1 MASQW
6 SHPNH
11 QQAIQELGSFLAHFH
26 SPCCFNWAHF
36 LPCHY
41 VPHCTQFTQR
51 GSLALPVIRL
61 TCEVLT
67 IYKTVSLTVACAVG
81 VEPNLIAISCHTV
94 LSHPAGLP
102 CIASSG
108 GWGELTLEG
117 TMGMCCPQDPPFSS
131 HLSLEIHHFKPFS
144 SSRDPT
150 SIFQEILLTFSSPI
164 FADLAKF
171 QLLGLKFLQKF
182 TPEMPVSSQNISSG
196 DPTFE
201 NLGGTYLSKNF
212 MSTPSQ
218 LY

>member
-1 MASQW
+1 MASEW

-102 CIASSG
+102 SG
-108 GWGELTLEG
+108 NKEAREG
-117 TMGMCCPQDPPFSS
+117 TARFLLRHRSERS
-131 HLSLEIHHFKPFS
+131 HFNIFEHCVRCYARVEHRVLSAS
-144 SSRDPT
+144 CV
-150 SIFQEILLTFSSPI
+150 
-164 FADLAKF
+164 
-171 QLLGLKFLQKF
+171 
-182 TPEMPVSSQNISSG
+182 VSMQRRI
-196 DPTFE
+196 
-201 NLGGTYLSKNF
+201 
-212 MSTPSQ
+212 
-218 LY
+218 